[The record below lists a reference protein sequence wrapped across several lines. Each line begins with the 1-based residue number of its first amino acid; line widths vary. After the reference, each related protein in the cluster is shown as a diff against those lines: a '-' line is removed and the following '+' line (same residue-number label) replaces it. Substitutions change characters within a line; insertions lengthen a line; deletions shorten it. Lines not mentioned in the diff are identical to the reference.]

1 MTMNCLPIQW
11 RRTLILSAAVAF
23 AACSSSSTTNDA
35 QIAGGSGG
43 TTSAGSG
50 GASAH
55 LDAAVAS
62 TGGSPDSGAGGSTTS
77 GGGST
82 GTSNTGL
89 DAAQADR
96 PATGGTQAD
105 APIWD
110 GQGDSQPDVSYLGD
124 RGVGGDTDGGIDAG
138 ESDPYF
144 SNVVLL
150 MHFDGANTA
159 TTFTDVKGHVMT
171 PNGSAQTRTTQSVF
185 GGSSGYFD
193 GTSAYLT
200 AQPSD
205 DWNFYAGDFTVE
217 LFVYFNG
224 GLASQLEIPTF
235 FSFWGPSSVNL
246 GWQLCYDV
254 NWTAATGSSNDTV
267 PGTMFFIFSTTGS
280 DEVVPAASWTPTANA
295 WYHLAVVRH
304 GSDFLYFANGMLIGS
319 ISLGGDGGV
328 PDWTRTDPASNAGL
342 WLTDGGVA
350 GNAAIHA
357 TTTSTFAIGA
367 GVGNPGSA
375 NPQSFFNGYIDEAR
389 ITKGVAR
396 YTANFTPPTG
406 PFPDQ

>member
-1 MTMNCLPIQW
+1 MNCLPIQW
-11 RRTLILSAAVAF
+11 RRRTLILSAAVAF

-35 QIAGGSGG
+35 QIAGGTGG

-62 TGGSPDSGAGGSTTS
+62 TGGSTDSGAGGSTTT

-82 GTSNTGL
+82 GTSNTGV

-96 PATGGTQAD
+96 PATGGTGGTGSTLDGAAD
-105 APIWD
+105 WPGAD
-110 GQGDSQPDVSYLGD
+110 EAA
-124 RGVGGDTDGGIDAG
+124 TIDAG
-138 ESDPYF
+138 GRIDAGQSDPYF

-150 MHFDGANTA
+150 MHFDGANKA

-200 AQPSD
+200 APPSD

-224 GLASQLEIPTF
+224 GVPSQLEIPTF
-235 FSFWGPSSVNL
+235 FSFWGPTSVNQ
-246 GWQLCYDV
+246 GWQVCYDV
-254 NWTAATGSSNDTV
+254 NWTAATANANNQV
-267 PGTMFFIFSTTGS
+267 PGTVFFIFSTTGS
-280 DEVVPAASWTPTANA
+280 DEVVPAVSWTPTANV
-295 WYHLAVVRH
+295 WSHFAVVRH
-304 GSDFLYFANGMLIGS
+304 GSDFLYFANGTLIGS
-319 ISLGGDGGV
+319 MSIGGDGGV
-328 PDWTRTDPASNAGL
+328 PDWTRTDPASNTGL
-342 WLTDGGVA
+342 WFTDGGVA

-389 ITKGVAR
+389 STKGVAR

>member
-1 MTMNCLPIQW
+1 MTLNYFPIQW

-35 QIAGGSGG
+35 PIAGGNGG

-62 TGGSPDSGAGGSTTS
+62 TGGSTDSGAGGSD
-77 GGGST
+77 
-82 GTSNTGL
+82 TSNTGV

-96 PATGGTQAD
+96 PATGGTGGTGSTVDGAADWPGVD
-105 APIWD
+105 APATSD
-110 GQGDSQPDVSYLGD
+110 ACG
-124 RGVGGDTDGGIDAG
+124 RIDAG

-150 MHFDGANTA
+150 MHFDGTNGA
-159 TTFTDVKGHVMT
+159 TTFTDVKRHVMT
-171 PNGSAQTRTTQSVF
+171 PNGSAQTRTAQSVF

-205 DWNFYAGDFTVE
+205 DWNFYAGDFTLE

-224 GLASQLEIPTF
+224 GVASQLEIPTF
-235 FSFWGPSSVNL
+235 FSFWGPTSVNL
-246 GWQLCYDV
+246 GWQVCYDV

-267 PGTMFFIFSTTGS
+267 PGTMYFIFSTTGS
-280 DEVVPAASWTPTANA
+280 DEVVPAVSWTPAANV
-295 WYHLAVVRH
+295 WHHLAVVRH
-304 GSDFLYFANGMLIGS
+304 GSDFLYFANGTLLGS
-319 ISLGGDGGV
+319 IGLGGDGGV

-342 WLTDGGVA
+342 WFTDGGVA